1 MFRIIITAVVVLFV
15 AATVP
20 LSAQGGRAAVALSY
34 EQSGDYRSAAR
45 LWQSLY
51 DEDPKSEEYFGG
63 VCRTLKALD
72 NMQSLKDIVEKRLL
86 TIRSVS
92 TLTVYG
98 QLQWNSGK
106 EDDADKAWSEAL
118 KKSAVTER
126 SFLEMAK
133 AQIEVRAVAKAIE
146 TLERG
151 RTALRKPEVFAD
163 DLAKLYATN
172 GNITRSLEQVL
183 LVFDRSSQ
191 LQYAQGRISALMTDD
206 SAARIV
212 QSLMKK
218 EYDSRGSE
226 NIAFAR
232 LYEWFLRESKKP
244 DEACAI
250 VEDIDKR
257 LNARGRELVNFAE
270 TMRADGNYETA
281 MRAFSAVMAMGKSSD
296 VAQYAAFGFA
306 ACSESQSGDNASPE
320 RSAEVVKLYR
330 TIIRDYPRSSSAADA
345 HLRIGSILERSGAAS
360 EEVKKEYRTVVR
372 SYEAFPQAA
381 IAMLAL
387 AKVSMADDS
396 LDAAMNLL
404 GEALSMRG
412 ATQELMDE
420 VQFQRGEILF
430 FKGYMDSALSVY
442 TTLAEQPESNFANDA
457 IERMSIIRQCADD
470 SLMLWNFAQAGRL
483 RNRRRID
490 ESLKLYDEIMLQR
503 RNPDI
508 AELAC
513 IKAAELCMGERRYAP
528 ARAYC
533 EKLST
538 QWPESI
544 YLDRAMVLSAR
555 SFRAEGNKAESKAQ
569 YEELLRSFPRSIFT
583 QEARAALRQKDLQP

>member
-1 MFRIIITAVVVLFV
+1 MFRIIITVIVVLLV
-15 AATVP
+15 SVTVP
-20 LSAQGGRAAVALSY
+20 LAAQGGRAAVAMSY

-98 QLQWNSGK
+98 QLQWKSGR
-106 EDDADKAWSEAL
+106 EDDADQAWNEAL
-118 KKSAVTER
+118 KKAAPTER
-126 SFLEMAK
+126 AYLEMAK
-133 AQIEVRAVAKAIE
+133 AQLEVRAVTKAIE

-151 RTALRKPEVFAD
+151 RAAMRKPEVFAD
-163 DLAKLYATN
+163 DLAKLYATS
-172 GNITRSLEQVL
+172 GNIAKSLEQVL
-183 LVFDRSSQ
+183 LVFDKSLQ

-206 SAARIV
+206 SSARSV
-212 QSLMKK
+212 QILMKK

-306 ACSESQSGDNASPE
+306 ACSESRSGESALPE
-320 RSAEVVKLYR
+320 RSAEVIKLYK
-330 TIIRDYPRSSSAADA
+330 TIIRDYPRTSSAADA
-345 HLRIGSILERSGAAS
+345 SLRIGSILERSGASS
-360 EEVKKEYRTVVR
+360 EEIKREYRTVVR
-372 SYEAFPQAA
+372 TYEAFPQAA
-381 IAMLAL
+381 VAMLAL
-387 AKVSMADDS
+387 AKVCMAEDS
-396 LDAAMNLL
+396 LDAAIQMLS
-404 GEALSMRG
+404 EALVMRG
-412 ATQELMDE
+412 ATQELIDE
-420 VQFQRGEILF
+420 AQFQCGEILF

-442 TTLAEQPESNFANDA
+442 TTLAEQPESIFANDA
-457 IERMSIIRQCADD
+457 IERMSTIRQCADD
-470 SLMLWNFAQAGRL
+470 SLMLLNFAQAGRL

-490 ESLKLYDEIMLQR
+490 ESLKLYDEIMQQR

-508 AELAC
+508 SELAC
-513 IKAAELCMGERRYAP
+513 IKAAELCMGERRYVQ
-528 ARAYC
+528 ARTYC
-533 EKLST
+533 EKLRA

-544 YLDRAMVLSAR
+544 YIDRALVISAR
-555 SFRAEGNKAESKAQ
+555 SLRAEGNIAESTAL

-583 QEARAALRQKDLQP
+583 QEARAALRQK